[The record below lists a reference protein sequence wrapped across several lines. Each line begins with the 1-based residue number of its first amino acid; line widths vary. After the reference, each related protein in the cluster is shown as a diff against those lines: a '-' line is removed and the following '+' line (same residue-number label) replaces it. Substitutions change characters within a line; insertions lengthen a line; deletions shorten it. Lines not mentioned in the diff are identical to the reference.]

1 MKTKV
6 RTAVQR
12 RPAAGRAFK
21 ADTGAISTPVART
34 GAFLSSCSTFRTKG
48 DGPKA
53 LEWRTLHGYEEVT
66 IGEFYLGDGVR
77 FTLTQHPTCYRRGP
91 WRLLVEV
98 ADGPMHE
105 AWGCFDDQDQPLRY
119 YHKRENALSE
129 AQALADVL
137 LTDRR
142 KRRT

>member
-1 MKTKV
+1 MKSKA
-6 RTAVQR
+6 RAAVQR
-12 RPAAGRAFK
+12 RPAAGR
-21 ADTGAISTPVART
+21 DLVTDGGTPSSPTART
-34 GAFLSSCSTFRTKG
+34 GAALSSRSTFRTKG
-48 DGPKA
+48 EIPKA
-53 LEWRTLHGYEEVT
+53 LEWKQLARYEEAT
-66 IGEFYLGDGVR
+66 IGDFYLGDGVR
-77 FTLTQHPTCYRRGP
+77 FCLTHHPTCYRRGP

-119 YHKRENALSE
+119 YHKRDNALSE